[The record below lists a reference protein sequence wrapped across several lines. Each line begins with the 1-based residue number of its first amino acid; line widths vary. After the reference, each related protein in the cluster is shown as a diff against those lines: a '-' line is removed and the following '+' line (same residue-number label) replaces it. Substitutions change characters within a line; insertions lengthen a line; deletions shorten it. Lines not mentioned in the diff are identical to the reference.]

1 MQQEIDDEART
12 KSDLLDAPITV
23 TVILSCTAT
32 LSFLCSVLSFLVVE
46 ELSFFFLFLRFR
58 CQQKVKMDPL
68 ESVYI
73 STICI
78 SSVDLGI
85 YLLGQEVI

>member
-12 KSDLLDAPITV
+12 KSDLLDASITV

-46 ELSFFFLFLRFR
+46 ELSFFFLFF
-58 CQQKVKMDPL
+58 
-68 ESVYI
+68 EISI
-73 STICI
+73 STKGEDG
-78 SSVDLGI
+78 SPGI
-85 YLLGQEVI
+85 GVYLNNLYIKCGFRYLLGQEVI

>member
-58 CQQKVKMDPL
+58 FQQKVKMDPL

-73 STICI
+73 STIYI